1 METFMKVWVI
11 VQSAAIAVTVRL
23 LIKLHKPKDEQF
35 QEYLKNNKN
44 EKEKKL

>member
-1 METFMKVWVI
+1 MEIFMIAWAI
-11 VQSAAIAVTVRL
+11 VQIAAIVVTVWL
-23 LIKLHKPKDEQF
+23 LTKLHKPKDEQF

>member
-23 LIKLHKPKDEQF
+23 LIKLHKPK
-35 QEYLKNNKN
+35 QEPLKNNKN